1 MNHAYPILLVAH
13 RGLGDGLLTAAETIL
28 GRRPEVDQLTNEGL
42 SPEALGE
49 AIDRWLVEHS
59 GPALILTDLGFG
71 SCCQTARRVSRDRKD
86 VGILAGVNL
95 PVLLAAVRSSAQ
107 EDLPSF
113 LRHLFARGQGSL
125 EMYLGGD
132 RL

>member
-1 MNHAYPILLVAH
+1 MSRPVPVLLVTH
-13 RGLGDGLLTAAETIL
+13 RGFGEGLLSAAESIL
-28 GRRPEVDQLTNEGL
+28 GRRPEVTHLSNEGL

-49 AIDRWLVEHS
+49 AIDAWLEACT

-71 SCCQTARRVSRDRKD
+71 SCCQTARRATRDRET

-95 PVLLAAVRSSAQ
+95 PVLLAVVRSGEQ
-107 EDLPSF
+107 EDFRALLEH
-113 LRHLFARGQGSL
+113 LRHRGQGSL
-125 EMYLGGD
+125 ELYLGGE